1 MKKTWITFISVVVL
15 SFITLIWIGTEVY
28 QTQPPIPET
37 VIIKETN
44 DVLYTKAD
52 IQTGQNVWES
62 IGGMEVGSI
71 WGHGSYVAPDW
82 TADWIHKEAVFMLEA
97 WAQNDFNTNY
107 DNLDVEKK
115 AALKAR
121 LIKDI
126 KTNTYNEADKSVTL
140 SVSRLAAIKENIKH
154 YTSIFSEGK
163 DVYAIPKGALV
174 DSEKLEQLNA
184 FLFWTSWAA
193 STNRP
198 NKDYTYTSNWP
209 HEPLI
214 DNKITSDSL
223 IWSGLS
229 IVLLLLFVGILTYY
243 YLINH
248 EKGELL
254 TKPESDPLTN
264 LKLFPSQKAILK
276 YFIVISLLIGL
287 QVILGIITVHYTVEG
302 QAFFGFDLASFLPY
316 SVTRTWHTQLA
327 VFWIA
332 ATWLATGLFLAPMI
346 SGKEMK
352 YQVFGINFLFV
363 ALIVIVLGSM
373 LGEWLGIHQFL
384 DLTTNFFFGHQG
396 YEYMDLG
403 RFWQIFLGIGLVLWV
418 VMVSRHVLYG
428 IRKNDESKHLLIILL
443 VSVMAIGMFFFSG
456 LMYGENSSL
465 PVINYWRWWLV
476 HLWVEG
482 FFEVFA
488 TVVIAYIFSRLKII
502 SVKTA
507 GRVSIASASIF
518 LAGGIIGTLHHL
530 YYSGTPVQAIAL
542 GATFSALEVVPLT
555 LMGFEIRENWNLLKS
570 KQWMQK
576 YKWPIFFFIAVAF
589 WNFVGAGVF
598 GFLIN
603 PPIALYY
610 IQGLNTTAVHAHTA
624 LFGVYGMLG
633 MGFIL
638 ICLRFYSDR
647 DWQNTKLKRAFW
659 LLNIGLVAMVLLSLL
674 PIGIIQAYTSITKGY
689 SFARDADLL
698 YSPTVQTLKWM
709 RMIGDIIFSAGIFYF
724 CWFTIGETVYNF
736 KRKNTEITE
745 IDPNIIGV
753 KIVTPLPLP
762 VKDKNP

>member
-1 MKKTWITFISVVVL
+1 MRKTWIAFISVVTL
-15 SFITLIWIGTEVY
+15 SFIALIWVGTEVY
-28 QTQPPIPET
+28 QTQPPIPEKV
-37 VIIKETN
+37 VIKNSGEII
-44 DVLYTKAD
+44 YTKED

-82 TADWIHKEAVFMLEA
+82 TADWIHKEAIYLLNHWSKTEFQVS
-97 WAQNDFNTNY
+97 Y
-107 DNLDVEKK
+107 DSLNVERK
-115 AALKAR
+115 AAIKAR
-121 LIKDI
+121 LINDI
-126 KTNTYNEADKSVTL
+126 KTNTFN
-140 SVSRLAAIKENIKH
+140 VSTNTITISKERLAAIKSNVKH
-154 YTSIFSEGK
+154 YTSIFSDGK
-163 DVYAIPKGALV
+163 EEYAIPKGALTDPV
-174 DSEKLEQLNA
+174 KLEQLNA

-214 DNKITSDSL
+214 DNVITKDSV

-229 IVLLLLFVGILTYY
+229 IVLLLLFIGILTFY
-243 YLINH
+243 YLRNH
-248 EKGELL
+248 EKGDVI
-254 TKPESDPLTN
+254 TKPNTDPLTGM
-264 LKLFPSQKAILK
+264 KLVRSQKAILK

-287 QVILGIITVHYTVEG
+287 QVVLGIITVHYTVEG
-302 QAFFGFDLASFLPY
+302 QAFFGIDLASFLPY
-316 SVTRTWHTQLA
+316 SITRTWHTQLA

-332 ATWLATGLFLAPMI
+332 ATWLSTGLFLAPMI
-346 SGKEMK
+346 SGKEFK

-363 ALIVIVLGSM
+363 ALLIIVLGSM
-373 LGEWLGIHQFL
+373 LGEWLGVHQFL

-403 RFWQIFLGIGLVLWV
+403 RFWQLFLGVGLILWV
-418 VMVSRHVLYG
+418 FMVGRHIIYA
-428 IRKNDESKHLLIILL
+428 IRKNDASKQLLTILLI
-443 VSVMAIGMFFFSG
+443 SVVAIGMFFFSG

-488 TVVIAYIFSRLKII
+488 TVVIAFIFSKMEII
-502 SVKTA
+502 SARTA
-507 GRVSIASASIF
+507 GRVSIASATIF

-555 LMGFEIRENWNLLKS
+555 LMGFEIKESWTLLKS
-570 KQWMQK
+570 KPWMQK
-576 YKWPIFFFIAVAF
+576 YKWPIFFFIAVSF
-589 WNFVGAGVF
+589 WNFIGAGVF

-638 ICLRFYSDR
+638 ICLRFYSNR
-647 DWQNTKLKRAFW
+647 VWESKKLKRAFW
-659 LLNIGLVAMVLLSLL
+659 LLNIGLIAMVLFSLL

-689 SFARDADLL
+689 SFARDAELL
-698 YSPTVQTLKWM
+698 YSPVVQTLKWL
-709 RMIGDIIFSAGIFYF
+709 RMIGDIIFSIGIYYF
-724 CWFTIGETVYNF
+724 CWFTISETIYNY
-736 KRKNTEITE
+736 KRK
-745 IDPNIIGV
+745 
-753 KIVTPLPLP
+753 KI
-762 VKDKNP
+762 N

>member
-1 MKKTWITFISVVVL
+1 MRKIWIAFTSVVVL
-15 SFITLIWIGTEVY
+15 SFIVLIWVGTEVY
-28 QTQPPIPET
+28 QTQPPIPEK
-37 VIIKETN
+37 VIIKETGA
-44 DVLYTKAD
+44 VFYTKDD

-97 WAQNDFNTNY
+97 WAQNDFQMSY
-107 DNLDVEKK
+107 EALDVEKK

-126 KTNTYNEADKSVTL
+126 KTNSYNKSNGTITI
-140 SVSRLAAIKENIKH
+140 SASRLAAIQNNIKH
-154 YTSIFSEGK
+154 YTTIFSEGK
-163 DVYAIPKGALV
+163 AEYAIPKGALT
-174 DSEKLEQLNA
+174 DKDKLQKLNA

-198 NKDYTYTSNWP
+198 EKEYTYTSNWP

-214 DNKITSDSL
+214 DNNITKNSL

-229 IVLLLLFVGILTYY
+229 IVLLLLFIGILTFY
-243 YLINH
+243 YLRNH
-248 EKGELL
+248 EKGEML
-254 TKPESDPLTN
+254 TKPDSDPLENMKFTR
-264 LKLFPSQKAILK
+264 SQRAVLK

-287 QVILGIITVHYTVEG
+287 QVILGILTVHYTVEG
-302 QAFFGFDLASFLPY
+302 QAFFGFELSKYLPY
-316 SVTRTWHTQLA
+316 SITRTWHTQLA

-363 ALIVIVLGSM
+363 ALIVIVFGSM
-373 LGEWLGIHQFL
+373 LGEWLGVHQFL
-384 DLTTNFFFGHQG
+384 SLTVNFFFGHQG

-418 VMVSRHVLYG
+418 VMVSRHVIYG
-428 IRKNDESKHLLIILL
+428 IRQNDSSKHLLIILL

-488 TVVIAYIFSRLKII
+488 TVVIAFIFSKLKII
-502 SVKTA
+502 SPSTA

-589 WNFVGAGVF
+589 WNFIGAGVF

-647 DWQNTKLKRAFW
+647 TWENTKLKRAFW
-659 LLNIGLVAMVLLSLL
+659 LLNIGLVAMVAFSLL

-689 SFARDADLL
+689 SFARDSDLL
-698 YSPTVQTLKWM
+698 YSPVVQTLKWL
-709 RMIGDIIFSAGIFYF
+709 RMIGDTIFSIGIFYF
-724 CWFTIGETVYNF
+724 CWFTINETIYNF
-736 KRKNTEITE
+736 KRK
-745 IDPNIIGV
+745 V
-753 KIVTPLPLP
+753 
-762 VKDKNP
+762 

>member
-1 MKKTWITFISVVVL
+1 MKKVWIAFSSVVIL
-15 SFITLIWIGTEVY
+15 SFIALIWVGTEVY
-28 QTQPPIPET
+28 QKQPPIPET
-37 VIIKETN
+37 VIIEETGE
-44 DVLYTKAD
+44 VVYTKAD
-52 IQTGQNVWES
+52 IQIGQNVWES

-82 TADWIHKEAVFMLEA
+82 SADWIHKEAIFMLDA
-97 WAQNDFNTNY
+97 WAKKDYNTTY
-107 DNLDVEKK
+107 DNLDVEPK

-121 LIKDI
+121 LIKTI
-126 KTNTYNEADKSVTL
+126 KTNTFNPLDKSVTITQERYTAI
-140 SVSRLAAIKENIKH
+140 VSNTAH
-154 YTSIFSEGK
+154 YTDIFSNGYEQ
-163 DVYAIPKGALV
+163 YAIPKGALE
-174 DSEKLEQLNA
+174 DTEKLEQLNA

-198 NKDYTYTSNWP
+198 DKEYTYTSNWP

-214 DNKITSDSL
+214 GNTITADSQ
-223 IWSGLS
+223 IWSGFS
-229 IVLLLLFVGILTYY
+229 VVLLLLFIGILTYY
-243 YLINH
+243 YLRKH
-248 EKGELL
+248 EKGEAVIHP
-254 TKPESDPLTN
+254 KEDPLG
-264 LKLFPSQKAILK
+264 KLVLTRSQKSVLK

-287 QVILGIITVHYTVEG
+287 QVILGVLTVHYTVEG
-302 QAFFGFDLASFLPY
+302 QAFFGYDLSSVLPY
-316 SVTRTWHTQLA
+316 SITRTWHTQLA

-346 SGKEMK
+346 SSKEMK
-352 YQVFGINFLFV
+352 YQVFGINFLFI
-363 ALIVIVLGSM
+363 ALLIIVLGS
-373 LGEWLGIHQFL
+373 LVGEWLGVHQFL

-418 VMVSRHVLYG
+418 LMVGRHVVFG
-428 IRKNDESKHLLIILL
+428 IRKNDDSKHLLIILL
-443 VSVMAIGMFFFSG
+443 ISVIAIGMFFFSG

-488 TVVIAYIFSRLKII
+488 TVIIAFIFLRMKIL
-502 SVKTA
+502 SAKTA
-507 GRVSIASASIF
+507 GRASIASATIF

-570 KQWMQK
+570 HKWVQN

-589 WNFVGAGVF
+589 WNMVGAGVF

-624 LFGVYGMLG
+624 LFGVYGLLG
-633 MGFIL
+633 MGFII

-647 DWQNTKLKRAFW
+647 VWSSTKLKRAFW
-659 LLNIGLVAMVLLSLL
+659 LLNIGLVAMVVFSML
-674 PIGIIQAYTSITKGY
+674 PIGVIQAYTSITKGY
-689 SFARDADLL
+689 SFARSADLL
-698 YSPTVQTLKWM
+698 YSPTVQTLKWL
-709 RMIGDIIFSAGIFYF
+709 RMIGDIIFSVGIFYF
-724 CWFTIGETVYNF
+724 CWFTINETIYCL
-736 KRKNTEITE
+736 KK
-745 IDPNIIGV
+745 
-753 KIVTPLPLP
+753 KI
-762 VKDKNP
+762 

>member
-1 MKKTWITFISVVVL
+1 MKKIWIAFISVVIL
-15 SFITLIWIGTEVY
+15 SFAVLIWVGTEVY
-28 QTQPPIPET
+28 QKQPPIPEK
-37 VIIKETN
+37 VLVKDTN
-44 DVLYTKAD
+44 EVFYTIED
-52 IQTGQNVWES
+52 IQIGQNVWES

-82 TADWIHKEAVFMLEA
+82 SADWIHREAVFMLDL
-97 WAQNDFNTNY
+97 WAKKDFNKKY
-107 DNLDVEKK
+107 DDLDVENK
-115 AALKAR
+115 AAIKAR

-126 KTNTYNEADKSVTL
+126 KTNTYNSATKTIIISQERV
-140 SVSRLAAIKENIKH
+140 AAINNNIQH
-154 YTSIFSEGK
+154 FSNIFSDGNER
-163 DVYAIPKGALV
+163 YAIPEGALT
-174 DSEKLEQLNA
+174 DAIKLKQLNA
-184 FLFWTSWAA
+184 FFFWTSWAA
-193 STNRP
+193 STSRLG
-198 NKDYTYTSNWP
+198 KDYTYTSNWP

-214 DNKITSDSL
+214 DNNITDGSI

-229 IVLLLLFVGILTYY
+229 IVLLLVFIGILSFY
-243 YLINH
+243 YLRNH
-248 EKGELL
+248 EKGESL
-254 TKPESDPLTN
+254 TKPDSDPLLN
-264 LKLFPSQKAILK
+264 MKLAKSQKAVLK
-276 YFIVISLLIGL
+276 YFFVISLLIGL

-302 QAFFGFDLASFLPY
+302 QSFFGFDLAKYLPY
-316 SVTRTWHTQLA
+316 SVSRTWHTQLA

-346 SGKEMK
+346 SKKEMK
-352 YQVFGINFLFV
+352 YQLFGINFLFV

-373 LGEWLGIHQFL
+373 LGEWLGVHQFL

-418 VMVSRHVLYG
+418 VMVSRHILYA

-443 VSVMAIGMFFFSG
+443 ISVMAIGMFFFSG

-488 TVVIAYIFSRLKII
+488 TVVIAFIFSRMEII
-502 SVKTA
+502 SAKTA

-570 KQWMQK
+570 KKWIQN
-576 YKWPIFFFIAVAF
+576 YKWPIFFFIAVSF
-589 WNFVGAGVF
+589 WNFLGAGVF

-633 MGFIL
+633 MGFII

-647 DWQNTKLKRAFW
+647 PWSNTKLKRAFW
-659 LLNIGLVAMVLLSLL
+659 FLNIGLIAMMVFSML
-674 PIGIIQAYTSITKGY
+674 PIGIIQAYTSITEGY
-689 SFARDADLL
+689 SFARESDLL
-698 YSPTVQTLKWM
+698 YSPTIQTLKWM
-709 RMIGDIIFSAGIFYF
+709 RMIGDILFSIGIYYF
-724 CWFTIGETVYNF
+724 CWFTIDEVIYNY
-736 KRKNTEITE
+736 KRK
-745 IDPNIIGV
+745 
-753 KIVTPLPLP
+753 K
-762 VKDKNP
+762 

>member
-1 MKKTWITFISVVVL
+1 MKKTWIAFISVVTL
-15 SFITLIWIGTEVY
+15 SFIALIWVGTEVY
-28 QTQPPIPET
+28 QTQPPIPDK
-37 VIIKETN
+37 VIVEGSGEI
-44 DVLYTKAD
+44 VYTKED
-52 IQTGQNVWES
+52 IQIGQNVWES

-82 TADWIHKEAVFMLEA
+82 TADWIHREATFLLERWSIA
-97 WAQNDFNTNY
+97 DFKMPYN
-107 DNLDVEKK
+107 NLDVEKK
-115 AALKAR
+115 AAIKAR
-121 LIKDI
+121 LINDV
-126 KTNTYNEADKSVTL
+126 KTNTFNKTNNTITISKDRL
-140 SVSRLAAIKENIKH
+140 SAIKVNIKH
-154 YTSIFSEGK
+154 YSSIFSEGK
-163 DVYAIPKGALV
+163 EEYAIPKGALT
-174 DSEKLEQLNA
+174 DSDKLKQLNA

-214 DNKITSDSL
+214 DNLITKDSL

-229 IVLLLLFVGILTYY
+229 IVLLLLFIGILTFY
-243 YLINH
+243 YLRNH
-248 EKGELL
+248 EKGEIL
-254 TKPESDPLTN
+254 TKPNSDPLTGM
-264 LKLFPSQKAILK
+264 KLVSSQKAVLK

-287 QVILGIITVHYTVEG
+287 QVVLGIITVHYTVEG
-302 QAFFGFDLASFLPY
+302 QAFFGFDLSSYLPY
-316 SVTRTWHTQLA
+316 SITRTWHTQLA

-346 SGKEMK
+346 SGKEFK
-352 YQVFGINFLFV
+352 YQKFGINFLFV
-363 ALIVIVLGSM
+363 ALIIIVLGSM
-373 LGEWLGIHQFL
+373 LGEWLGVHQFL

-403 RFWQIFLGIGLVLWV
+403 RFWQIFLGIGLILWV
-418 VMVSRHVLYG
+418 FMVGRHIIHA
-428 IRKNDESKHLLIILL
+428 IRKNDASKQLLTILL
-443 VSVMAIGMFFFSG
+443 VSVVAIGMFFFSG

-488 TVVIAYIFSRLKII
+488 TVVIAFIFSKMEII
-502 SVKTA
+502 SPRTA
-507 GRVSIASASIF
+507 GRVSIASATIF

-530 YYSGTPVQAIAL
+530 YYSGTPIQAIAL

-555 LMGFEIRENWNLLKS
+555 LMGFEIKESWSLLKS
-570 KQWMQK
+570 KPWMQK
-576 YKWPIFFFIAVAF
+576 YKWPIFFFIAVSF

-633 MGFIL
+633 MGFII

-647 DWQNTKLKRAFW
+647 IWESKKLKRAFW
-659 LLNIGLVAMVLLSLL
+659 LLNIGLVAMVLFSLL
-674 PIGIIQAYTSITKGY
+674 PIGIIQAYTSITEGY
-689 SFARDADLL
+689 SFARDSELL
-698 YSPTVQTLKWM
+698 YSPLVQTLKWL
-709 RMIGDIIFSAGIFYF
+709 RMIGDIIFSVGIYYF
-724 CWFTIGETVYNF
+724 CWFTISETIYNY
-736 KRKNTEITE
+736 KRKK
-745 IDPNIIGV
+745 G
-753 KIVTPLPLP
+753 
-762 VKDKNP
+762 KN

>member
-1 MKKTWITFISVVVL
+1 MKKIWFAFISVVVL
-15 SFITLIWIGTEVY
+15 SFVALIWVGTEIY
-28 QTQPPIPET
+28 QTQPPIPEKVIVKNTNET
-37 VIIKETN
+37 V
-44 DVLYTKAD
+44 YTKED
-52 IQTGQNVWES
+52 IQIGQNVWES

-97 WAQNDFNTNY
+97 WAKKDFNLSFEA
-107 DNLDVEKK
+107 LDTEKK

-121 LIKDI
+121 LIQHI
-126 KTNTYNEADKSVTL
+126 KTNTFDASSK
-140 SVSRLAAIKENIKH
+140 AITISQERYDAIQSNIKH
-154 YTSIFSEGK
+154 YTKIFSEGK
-163 DVYAIPKGALV
+163 AEYAIPKGALV
-174 DSEKLEQLNA
+174 DKEKLAQLNA

-198 NKDYTYTSNWP
+198 NHEYTYTSNWP

-214 DNKITSDSL
+214 DNNITDDSI

-229 IVLLLLFVGILTYY
+229 IVLLLLFIGILTYY
-243 YLINH
+243 YLLNH
-248 EKGELL
+248 EKGELID
-254 TKPESDPLTN
+254 KPESDPLTN

-302 QAFFGFDLASFLPY
+302 QAFFGFDLANFLPY
-316 SVTRTWHTQLA
+316 SITRTWHTQLA

-363 ALIVIVLGSM
+363 ALLIIVLGSM
-373 LGEWLGIHQFL
+373 LGEWLGVHQFL

-403 RFWQIFLGIGLVLWV
+403 RFWQLFLAVGLVLWV
-418 VMVSRHVLYG
+418 VMVSRHILYG
-428 IRKNDESKHLLIILL
+428 IRKNDESKDLLIILL

-488 TVVIAYIFSRLKII
+488 TVVIAFIFSRMKII
-502 SVKTA
+502 ATKTA
-507 GRVSIASASIF
+507 GRVSIASATIF

-530 YYSGTPVQAIAL
+530 YFSGTPVQAIAL

-570 KQWMQK
+570 KAWMQK

-647 DWQNTKLKRAFW
+647 AWESTKLKRAFW
-659 LLNIGLVAMVLLSLL
+659 CLNIGLVAMVIFSLL

-689 SFARDADLL
+689 SFARDSELL
-698 YSPTVQTLKWM
+698 YSPTVQTLKWL
-709 RMIGDIIFSAGIFYF
+709 RMIGDIIFSVGIFYF
-724 CWFTIGETVYNF
+724 CWFTVSETIYNF
-736 KRKNTEITE
+736 KRKF
-745 IDPNIIGV
+745 
-753 KIVTPLPLP
+753 K
-762 VKDKNP
+762 

>member
-1 MKKTWITFISVVVL
+1 MRKIWISFISVVVL
-15 SFITLIWIGTEVY
+15 SFVVLLWVGSGIY
-28 QTQPPIPET
+28 QTQPPIPKQVVVVESNE
-37 VIIKETN
+37 V
-44 DVLYTKAD
+44 VLTQDD

-82 TADWIHKEAVFMLEA
+82 TADWIHREALYMLNQ
-97 WAQNDFNTNY
+97 WAKQDFDQAY
-107 DNLDVEKK
+107 DDLDVEKQ
-115 AALKAR
+115 AAIKAR
-121 LIKDI
+121 LLKDI
-126 KTNTYNEADKSVTL
+126 RTNNYDDSSKTIYISQMRWDAIQQNITYYSD
-140 SVSRLAAIKENIKH
+140 
-154 YTSIFSEGK
+154 IFSEGHER
-163 DVYAIPKGALV
+163 YAIPKGALTDEV
-174 DSEKLEQLNA
+174 KLNQLNA

-198 NKDYTYTSNWP
+198 GEDYTYTSNWP

-214 DNKITSDSL
+214 DNHITDTSI

-229 IVLLLLFVGILTYY
+229 IVLLILFIGILTYY
-243 YLINH
+243 YLKNH
-248 EKGELL
+248 EKGEALE
-254 TKPESDPLTN
+254 KPSIDPLSK
-264 LKLFPSQKAILK
+264 LKLVKSQKAVLK
-276 YFIVISLLIGL
+276 YFLIISLLIGL
-287 QVILGIITVHYTVEG
+287 QVILGVITVHYTVEG
-302 QAFFGFDLASFLPY
+302 QAFFGFETSQFLPY
-316 SVTRTWHTQLA
+316 SITRTWHTQLA

-332 ATWLATGLFLAPMI
+332 AAWLATGLFLAPMI

-352 YQVFGINFLFV
+352 YQVFGTNFLFL
-363 ALIVIVLGSM
+363 ALIIIVLGSM
-373 LGEWLGIHQFL
+373 LGEWLGVHQFL

-418 VMVSRHVLYG
+418 IMVCRHLVYA
-428 IRKNDESKHLLIILL
+428 IRKNDESKHLIIILL
-443 VSVMAIGMFFFSG
+443 LSVVAIGMFFFSG
-456 LMYGENSSL
+456 LMYGENSTL

-488 TVVIAYIFSRLKII
+488 TVVIAFIFSRMKII
-502 SVKTA
+502 SPQTA
-507 GRVSIASASIF
+507 GRVSIASAAIF

-530 YYSGTPVQAIAL
+530 YYSGTPVEAIAL

-570 KQWMQK
+570 KDWIQK

-589 WNFVGAGVF
+589 WNFLGAGVF

-624 LFGVYGMLG
+624 LFGVYGLLG
-633 MGFIL
+633 MGFII

-647 DWQNTKLKRAFW
+647 AWKSGKLKKAFW
-659 LLNIGLVAMVLLSLL
+659 LLNIGLILMVVLSLL
-674 PIGIIQAYTSITKGY
+674 PIGIIQAYTSISKGY
-689 SFARDADLL
+689 SYARDAELL
-698 YSPTVQTLKWM
+698 YSPVVQTLKWL
-709 RMIGDIIFSAGIFYF
+709 RIIGDVVFSVGIFYF
-724 CWFTIGETVYNF
+724 CWFTIDEVIYNYR
-736 KRKNTEITE
+736 RKHIA
-745 IDPNIIGV
+745 
-753 KIVTPLPLP
+753 
-762 VKDKNP
+762 

>member
-1 MKKTWITFISVVVL
+1 MKKIWIAFTSVVVL
-15 SFITLIWIGTEVY
+15 SFIVLIWVGTEVY

-37 VIIKETN
+37 VIVKETGE
-44 DVLYTKAD
+44 VLYTKED
-52 IQTGQNVWES
+52 IQIGQNVWES

-97 WAQNDFNTNY
+97 WAQRDFQTNY
-107 DNLDVEKK
+107 EALDVEKK

-126 KTNTYNEADKSVTL
+126 KTNTFNKSDGTITI
-140 SVSRLAAIKENIKH
+140 SESRLAAIKVNINH
-154 YTSIFSEGK
+154 YTTIFSEGK
-163 DVYAIPKGALV
+163 AEYAIPKGALV
-174 DSEKLEQLNA
+174 DKDKLEKLNA

-198 NKDYTYTSNWP
+198 NKEYTYTSNWP

-214 DNKITSDSL
+214 DNNITKNSL

-229 IVLLLLFVGILTYY
+229 IVLLLLFIGILTFY
-243 YLINH
+243 YLRNH

-254 TKPESDPLTN
+254 TKPENDPLED
-264 LKLFPSQKAILK
+264 LKFTRSQRAVLK

-302 QAFFGFDLASFLPY
+302 QAFFGFELSQYLPY
-316 SVTRTWHTQLA
+316 SITRTWHTQLA
-327 VFWIA
+327 IFWIA

-352 YQVFGINFLFV
+352 YQVFGVNFLFV
-363 ALIVIVLGSM
+363 ALIIIVFGSM
-373 LGEWLGIHQFL
+373 LGEWLGVHQFL
-384 DLTTNFFFGHQG
+384 SLTMNFFFGHQG

-418 VMVSRHVLYG
+418 VLVGRHLIYG
-428 IRKNDESKHLLIILL
+428 IRKNDSSKHLLIILL
-443 VSVMAIGMFFFSG
+443 ISVVAIGMFFFSG

-488 TVVIAYIFSRLKII
+488 TVVIAFIFSRLKII
-502 SVKTA
+502 SESTA

-570 KQWMQK
+570 KQWMQR

-589 WNFVGAGVF
+589 WNFIGAGVF

-610 IQGLNTTAVHAHTA
+610 IQGLNTTAVHAHAA

-647 DWQNTKLKRAFW
+647 KWESTKLKRAFW
-659 LLNIGLVAMVLLSLL
+659 LLNIGLVAMIVFSLL

-689 SFARDADLL
+689 SFARDSDLL
-698 YSPTVQTLKWM
+698 YSPIIQTLKWM

-724 CWFTIGETVYNF
+724 CWFTINESVYNY
-736 KRKNTEITE
+736 KRKAK
-745 IDPNIIGV
+745 V
-753 KIVTPLPLP
+753 
-762 VKDKNP
+762 

>member
-1 MKKTWITFISVVVL
+1 MKKTWLAFISVVVL

-37 VIIKETN
+37 VIIKETKEI
-44 DVLYTKAD
+44 LYTKED

-97 WAQNDFNTNY
+97 WAKNDFNTKY
-107 DNLDVEKK
+107 DDLDVEQK

-126 KTNTYNEADKSVTL
+126 KTNTFLESDKSITI
-140 SVSRLAAIKENIKH
+140 SENRLAAIKENIKH
-154 YTSIFSEGK
+154 YSSIFSEGK
-163 DVYAIPKGALV
+163 EEYAIPKGALV
-174 DSEKLEQLNA
+174 NPEKLEQLNA

-198 NKDYTYTSNWP
+198 EKDYTYTSNWP

-214 DNKITSDSL
+214 DNNITKGSL
-223 IWSGLS
+223 VWSGLS
-229 IVLLLLFVGILTYY
+229 VVLLLLFIGILTYY
-243 YLINH
+243 YLVNH
-248 EKGELL
+248 EKGEVLN
-254 TKPESDPLTN
+254 KPETDPLTN
-264 LKLFPSQKAILK
+264 MKLFPSQKTILK
-276 YFIVISLLIGL
+276 YFIVISLLIAL
-287 QVILGIITVHYTVEG
+287 QVILGAITVHYTVEG
-302 QAFFGFDLASFLPY
+302 QAFFGFDLSSFLPY

-352 YQVFGINFLFV
+352 YQRFGINFLFF
-363 ALIVIVLGSM
+363 ALLIIVLGSM
-373 LGEWLGIHQFL
+373 FGEWLGVHQFL

-418 VMVSRHVLYG
+418 IMVSRHIIFA
-428 IRKNDESKHLLIILL
+428 IRKNDTSKHLLIILL
-443 VSVMAIGMFFFSG
+443 ISVMAIGMFFFSG

-488 TVVIAYIFSRLKII
+488 TVIIAYIFSQMKII
-502 SVKTA
+502 SPKTA

-530 YYSGTPVQAIAL
+530 YYSGTPIKAIAL

-624 LFGVYGMLG
+624 LFGVYGLLG

-647 DWQNTKLKRAFW
+647 VWQSKKLKRAFW
-659 LLNIGLVAMVLLSLL
+659 LLNIGLVAMVVFSLL

-689 SFARDADLL
+689 SFARDAELL
-698 YSPTVQTLKWM
+698 YSPTVQVLKWM
-709 RMIGDIIFSAGIFYF
+709 RMIGDIIFSVGIFYF
-724 CWFTIGETVYNF
+724 CWFTIDETIYNF
-736 KRKNTEITE
+736 KRKKVN
-745 IDPNIIGV
+745 G
-753 KIVTPLPLP
+753 
-762 VKDKNP
+762 

>member
-1 MKKTWITFISVVVL
+1 MKKIWIIFSSVVAL
-15 SFITLIWIGTEVY
+15 SFIVLIWIGTEVY
-28 QTQPPIPET
+28 QTQPPIPEN
-37 VIIKETN
+37 VIVKETGE
-44 DVLYTKAD
+44 VLYTKEA
-52 IQTGQNVWES
+52 IQIGQNVWES

-97 WAQNDFNTNY
+97 WSQRDFQTNY
-107 DNLDVEKK
+107 DALDVEKK

-126 KTNTYNEADKSVTL
+126 KTNTYNKSDGTIL
-140 SVSRLAAIKENIKH
+140 ISESRLAAIQSNIKH
-154 YTSIFSEGK
+154 YTTIFSEGK
-163 DVYAIPKGALV
+163 AEYAIPKGALV
-174 DSEKLEQLNA
+174 DPDKLQKLNA

-198 NKDYTYTSNWP
+198 DKEYTYTSNWP

-214 DNKITSDSL
+214 DNNITKNSL

-229 IVLLLLFVGILTYY
+229 IVLLLLFIGILTFY
-243 YLINH
+243 YLRNH
-248 EKGELL
+248 EKGEML
-254 TKPESDPLTN
+254 TKPDNDPLENMKFTR
-264 LKLFPSQKAILK
+264 SQKAVLK

-287 QVILGIITVHYTVEG
+287 QVILGILTVHYTVEG
-302 QAFFGFDLASFLPY
+302 QAFFGFELSQYLPY
-316 SVTRTWHTQLA
+316 SITRTWHTQLA
-327 VFWIA
+327 IFWIA

-363 ALIVIVLGSM
+363 ALIVIVFGSM
-373 LGEWLGIHQFL
+373 LGEWLGVHQFL
-384 DLTTNFFFGHQG
+384 SLTMNFFFGHQG

-418 VMVSRHVLYG
+418 IMVSRHVMYG
-428 IRKNDESKHLLIILL
+428 IRKNDSSKHLLIILL
-443 VSVMAIGMFFFSG
+443 VSVVAIGMFFFSG

-488 TVVIAYIFSRLKII
+488 TVVIAFIFSRLKII
-502 SVKTA
+502 SSSTA

-589 WNFVGAGVF
+589 WNFIGAGVF

-633 MGFIL
+633 MGFII

-647 DWQNTKLKRAFW
+647 DWESTKLKRAFW
-659 LLNIGLVAMVLLSLL
+659 LLNIGLVAMVAFSLL

-689 SFARDADLL
+689 SFARDSDLL
-698 YSPTVQTLKWM
+698 YSPVVQTLKWL
-709 RMIGDIIFSAGIFYF
+709 RMIGDIIFSVGIFYF
-724 CWFTIGETVYNF
+724 CWFTINETIYNY
-736 KRKNTEITE
+736 KRKA
-745 IDPNIIGV
+745 
-753 KIVTPLPLP
+753 
-762 VKDKNP
+762 

>member
-1 MKKTWITFISVVVL
+1 MKKVWIAFSSVVIL
-15 SFITLIWIGTEVY
+15 SFIALIWVGTEVY
-28 QTQPPIPET
+28 QKQPPIPKT
-37 VIIKETN
+37 VIIQETGET
-44 DVLYTKAD
+44 VFTIED

-82 TADWIHKEAVFMLEA
+82 SADWIHKEAVFLLET
-97 WAQNDFNTNY
+97 WAQRDFNTSY
-107 DNLDVEKK
+107 ESLGVEPK

-121 LIKDI
+121 LIKTI
-126 KTNTYNEADKSVTL
+126 KTNTYNPSNKSVTITKDRY
-140 SVSRLAAIKENIKH
+140 SAIVENAKH
-154 YTSIFSEGK
+154 YADIFSNGHEK
-163 DVYAIPKGALV
+163 YAIPEGALV
-174 DSEKLEQLNA
+174 DVEKLGQLNA

-198 NKDYTYTSNWP
+198 EKDYTYTSNWP

-214 DNKITSDSL
+214 GNTITADSQ
-223 IWSGLS
+223 IWSGFS
-229 IVLLLLFVGILTYY
+229 VVLLLLFIGILTYY
-243 YLINH
+243 YLRKH
-248 EKGELL
+248 EKGDAIVHP
-254 TKPESDPLTN
+254 KQDPLDT
-264 LKLFPSQKAILK
+264 LVLVKSQKSVLK
-276 YFIVISLLIGL
+276 YFIVISLLIAL
-287 QVILGIITVHYTVEG
+287 QVILGALTVHYTVEG
-302 QAFFGFDLASFLPY
+302 QAFFGMDLSSILPY
-316 SVTRTWHTQLA
+316 SITRTWHTQLA

-352 YQVFGINFLFV
+352 FQVFGINFLFG
-363 ALIVIVLGSM
+363 ALLVIVLGS
-373 LGEWLGIHQFL
+373 LIGEWLGVHQFL

-403 RFWQIFLGIGLVLWV
+403 RFWQIFLAIGLVLWV
-418 VMVSRHVLYG
+418 IMVGRHVVFA
-428 IRKNDESKHLLIILL
+428 IKKNDDSKHLLIILL
-443 VSVMAIGMFFFSG
+443 ISVIAIGMFFFSG

-488 TVVIAYIFSRLKII
+488 TVIIAFIFLRMKIL
-502 SVKTA
+502 SAKTA
-507 GRVSIASASIF
+507 GRASIASATIF

-555 LMGFEIRENWNLLKS
+555 LMGFEIRENWNILKEHD
-570 KQWMQK
+570 WMQK
-576 YKWPIFFFIAVAF
+576 YKWPIFFFIAVSF
-589 WNFVGAGVF
+589 WNMVGAGVF

-624 LFGVYGMLG
+624 LFGVYGLLG
-633 MGFIL
+633 MGFII

-647 DWQNTKLKRAFW
+647 VWNSKKLKRAFW
-659 LLNIGLVAMVLLSLL
+659 LLNIGLVAMVVFSML
-674 PIGIIQAYTSITKGY
+674 PVGVIQAYTSITKGY
-689 SFARDADLL
+689 SFARSADLL

-709 RMIGDIIFSAGIFYF
+709 RMIGDVIFSVGIFYF
-724 CWFTIGETVYNF
+724 CWFTIGETIYCL
-736 KRKNTEITE
+736 KRKTNTL
-745 IDPNIIGV
+745 
-753 KIVTPLPLP
+753 K
-762 VKDKNP
+762 

>member
-1 MKKTWITFISVVVL
+1 MKKIWIVFSSVVVL
-15 SFITLIWIGTEVY
+15 SFIVLIWIGTEVY
-28 QTQPPIPET
+28 QTQPPIPEK
-37 VIIKETN
+37 VVVKETGE
-44 DVLYTKAD
+44 VLYTKEA
-52 IQTGQNVWES
+52 IQIGQNVWES

-97 WAQNDFNTNY
+97 WAQRDFQTNY
-107 DNLDVEKK
+107 DALDVEKK

-126 KTNTYNEADKSVTL
+126 KTNTFNKSDGTIVI
-140 SVSRLAAIKENIKH
+140 SESRLAAIQSNIKH
-154 YTSIFSEGK
+154 YTTIFSEGK
-163 DVYAIPKGALV
+163 AEYAIPRGALV
-174 DSEKLEQLNA
+174 DPDKLQKLNA
-184 FLFWTSWAA
+184 FLFLTSWAA

-198 NKDYTYTSNWP
+198 DKEYTYTSNWP

-214 DNKITSDSL
+214 DNNITKNSL

-229 IVLLLLFVGILTYY
+229 IVLLLLFIGILTFY
-243 YLINH
+243 YLRNH
-248 EKGELL
+248 EKGEML
-254 TKPESDPLTN
+254 TKPDSDPLENMKFTR
-264 LKLFPSQKAILK
+264 SQKAVLK

-287 QVILGIITVHYTVEG
+287 QVILGILTVHYTVEG
-302 QAFFGFDLASFLPY
+302 QAFFGFELSQYLPY
-316 SVTRTWHTQLA
+316 SITRTWHTQLA
-327 VFWIA
+327 IFWIA

-363 ALIVIVLGSM
+363 ALIVIVFGSM
-373 LGEWLGIHQFL
+373 LGEWLGVHQFL
-384 DLTTNFFFGHQG
+384 SLTMNFFFGHQG

-418 VMVSRHVLYG
+418 IMVSRHVIYG
-428 IRKNDESKHLLIILL
+428 IRKNDSSKHLLIILL
-443 VSVMAIGMFFFSG
+443 VSVVAIGMFFFSG

-488 TVVIAYIFSRLKII
+488 TVVIAFIFSRLKII
-502 SVKTA
+502 SSSTA

-589 WNFVGAGVF
+589 WNFIGAGVF

-633 MGFIL
+633 MGFII

-647 DWQNTKLKRAFW
+647 HWESTKLKRAFW
-659 LLNIGLVAMVLLSLL
+659 LLNIGLVAMVAFSLL

-689 SFARDADLL
+689 SFARDSDLL
-698 YSPTVQTLKWM
+698 YSPVVQTLKWL
-709 RMIGDIIFSAGIFYF
+709 RMIGDTIFSVGIFYF
-724 CWFTIGETVYNF
+724 CWFTINETLYNY
-736 KRKNTEITE
+736 KRKA
-745 IDPNIIGV
+745 
-753 KIVTPLPLP
+753 
-762 VKDKNP
+762 

>member
-1 MKKTWITFISVVVL
+1 MKKTWIAFISVVTL
-15 SFITLIWIGTEVY
+15 SFIALIWIGTEVY
-28 QTQPPIPET
+28 QTQPPIPDK
-37 VIIKETN
+37 VIVK
-44 DVLYTKAD
+44 DSGALVYTKED
-52 IQTGQNVWES
+52 IQIGQNVWES

-82 TADWIHKEAVFMLEA
+82 TADWIHREAVYLLDH
-97 WAQNDFNTNY
+97 WSKSDFKTSY
-107 DNLDVEKK
+107 ENLDVENK
-115 AALKAR
+115 AAIKAR
-121 LIKDI
+121 LINDV
-126 KTNTYNEADKSVTL
+126 KTNTFNKSNNTIT
-140 SVSRLAAIKENIKH
+140 VSKERLAAINANIKH

-163 DVYAIPKGALV
+163 EEYAIPSGALTNAT
-174 DSEKLEQLNA
+174 KLKQLNA

-198 NKDYTYTSNWP
+198 NKEYTYTSNWP

-214 DNKITSDSL
+214 DNEITKDS
-223 IWSGLS
+223 IVWSGLS
-229 IVLLLLFVGILTYY
+229 IVLLLLFIGILTYY
-243 YLINH
+243 YLRNH
-248 EKGELL
+248 EKGEII
-254 TKPESDPLTN
+254 TKPNNDPLTN
-264 LKLFPSQKAILK
+264 MKLYRSQKAVLK
-276 YFIVISLLIGL
+276 YFVVISLLIAL
-287 QVILGIITVHYTVEG
+287 QVVLGIVTVHYTVEG
-302 QAFFGFDLASFLPY
+302 QSFFGFDLANYLPY

-346 SGKEMK
+346 SNKDMK
-352 YQVFGINFLFV
+352 YQVFGINFLFI

-403 RFWQIFLGIGLVLWV
+403 RFWQIFLGIGLILWV
-418 VMVSRHVLYG
+418 FMVGRYIVYA
-428 IRKNDESKHLLIILL
+428 IRKNDESKQLLIILL
-443 VSVMAIGMFFFSG
+443 VSVVAIGMFFFSG

-488 TVVIAYIFSRLKII
+488 TVVIAFIFSKMKII
-502 SVKTA
+502 SSKTA
-507 GRVSIASASIF
+507 GRVSVASATIF

-570 KQWMQK
+570 KPWMQK

-589 WNFVGAGVF
+589 WNFIGAGVF

-638 ICLRFYSDR
+638 ICLRFYSNRTWDSK
-647 DWQNTKLKRAFW
+647 KLKRAFW
-659 LLNIGLVAMVLLSLL
+659 LLNIGLVAMVLFSLL

-689 SFARDADLL
+689 SFARDSELL
-698 YSPTVQTLKWM
+698 YSPVVQTLKWL
-709 RMIGDIIFSAGIFYF
+709 RMIGDIIFSVGIYYF
-724 CWFTIGETVYNF
+724 CWFTISETIYSY
-736 KRKNTEITE
+736 KRKNSTE
-745 IDPNIIGV
+745 
-753 KIVTPLPLP
+753 
-762 VKDKNP
+762 

>member
-1 MKKTWITFISVVVL
+1 MRKIWIAFTSVVVL
-15 SFITLIWIGTEVY
+15 SFIVLIWVGTEVY
-28 QTQPPIPET
+28 QTQPPIPEK
-37 VIIKETN
+37 VIIKETGE
-44 DVLYTKAD
+44 VFYTKET
-52 IQTGQNVWES
+52 IQIGQNVWES

-97 WAQNDFNTNY
+97 WAQNDFQTSY
-107 DNLDVEKK
+107 DALDVEKK

-126 KTNTYNEADKSVTL
+126 KTNSYNKSDGTITI
-140 SVSRLAAIKENIKH
+140 SASRLAAIQNNIKH
-154 YTSIFSEGK
+154 YTAIFSEGK
-163 DVYAIPKGALV
+163 AEYAIPKGALT
-174 DSEKLEQLNA
+174 DTDKLQKLNA

-198 NKDYTYTSNWP
+198 GKDYTYTSNWP

-214 DNKITSDSL
+214 DNNITKNSL

-229 IVLLLLFVGILTYY
+229 VVLLLLFIGILTYY
-243 YLINH
+243 YLRNH
-248 EKGELL
+248 EKGEMLV
-254 TKPESDPLTN
+254 KPESDPLEN
-264 LKLFPSQKAILK
+264 LQFTRSQKAVLK

-302 QAFFGFDLASFLPY
+302 QAFFGFDLSSYLPY
-316 SVTRTWHTQLA
+316 SITRTWHTQLA

-363 ALIVIVLGSM
+363 ALIVIVFGSM
-373 LGEWLGIHQFL
+373 LGEWLGVHQFL
-384 DLTTNFFFGHQG
+384 SLTMNFFFGHQG

-418 VMVSRHVLYG
+418 VMVSRHIIYG
-428 IRKNDESKHLLIILL
+428 IRKNDYSKHLLIILL

-488 TVVIAYIFSRLKII
+488 TVVIAFIFSRLKII
-502 SVKTA
+502 SPSTA

-518 LAGGIIGTLHHL
+518 LSGGIIGTLHHL

-570 KQWMQK
+570 KEWMQT
-576 YKWPIFFFIAVAF
+576 YKWPIFFFISVAF
-589 WNFVGAGVF
+589 WNFIGAGVF

-647 DWQNTKLKRAFW
+647 AWESTQLKRAFW
-659 LLNIGLVAMVLLSLL
+659 LLNIGLVAMVAFSLL
-674 PIGIIQAYTSITKGY
+674 PIGIIQAYASITKGY
-689 SFARDADLL
+689 SFARDSDLL
-698 YSPTVQTLKWM
+698 YSPVVQTLKWM
-709 RMIGDIIFSAGIFYF
+709 RMIGDIIFSVGIFYF
-724 CWFTIGETVYNF
+724 CWFTINETIYNL
-736 KRKNTEITE
+736 KRKA
-745 IDPNIIGV
+745 
-753 KIVTPLPLP
+753 
-762 VKDKNP
+762 

>member
-1 MKKTWITFISVVVL
+1 MKKIWIGFISVVSL
-15 SFITLIWIGTEVY
+15 SFITLIWVGTEIY
-28 QTQPPIPET
+28 QTQPPIPDKVVIQGTGET
-37 VIIKETN
+37 VFTLE
-44 DVLYTKAD
+44 D

-62 IGGMEVGSI
+62 IGGMEVGSV

-82 TADWIHKEAVFMLEA
+82 TADWIHREALFMLEL
-97 WAQNDFNTNY
+97 WAERDFSSGY
-107 DNLDVEKK
+107 DLLDVEQQ
-115 AALKAR
+115 AAIKAR

-126 KTNTYNEADKSVTL
+126 RTNTFDES
-140 SVSRLAAIKENIKH
+140 SRTISISPERFAAIRSNSIH
-154 YTSIFSEGK
+154 YSQIFSEGYEQ
-163 DVYAIPKGALV
+163 YAIPKGALT
-174 DSEKLEQLNA
+174 DETKLAQLNA

-198 NKDYTYTSNWP
+198 EQEYTYTSNWP

-214 DNKITSDSL
+214 DNTITPDSQ
-223 IWSGLS
+223 IWSGFS
-229 IVLLLLFVGILTYY
+229 VVLLLLFIGILTYY
-243 YLINH
+243 YLRNH

-254 TKPESDPLTN
+254 SRPDSDPLH
-264 LKLFPSQKAILK
+264 KMVMFRSQKAILK
-276 YFIVISLLIGL
+276 YFAVISLLIGL
-287 QVILGIITVHYTVEG
+287 QVILGILTVHYTVEG

-316 SVTRTWHTQLA
+316 SITRTWHTQLA
-327 VFWIA
+327 IFWIA
-332 ATWLATGLFLAPMI
+332 ATWLATGMFLAPII

-352 YQVFGINFLFV
+352 YQVFGVNFIFG
-363 ALIVIVLGSM
+363 ALLVIVLGSM
-373 LGEWLGIHQFL
+373 FGEWLGVHQFL

-403 RFWQIFLGIGLVLWV
+403 RFWQIFLGIGLILWMVLV
-418 VMVSRHVLYG
+418 GRHVVYG
-428 IRKNDESKHLLIILL
+428 IRKNDSSKHLLTILL
-443 VSVMAIGMFFFSG
+443 VSVVAIGMFFFSG

-488 TVVIAYIFSRLKII
+488 AVTISFIFLKMKIV
-502 SVKTA
+502 SAKTA
-507 GRVSIASASIF
+507 SKTSIASATIF

-530 YYSGTPVQAIAL
+530 YFSGTPVQAIAL

-555 LMGFEIRENWNLLKS
+555 LMGFEIRENWNLLKT
-570 KQWMQK
+570 KAWIQR

-589 WNFVGAGVF
+589 WNMIGAGVF

-647 DWQNTKLKRAFW
+647 VWNSPKLKRAFW
-659 LLNIGLVAMVLLSLL
+659 MLNIGLILMVVLSLL
-674 PIGIIQAYTSITKGY
+674 PVGIIQAYTSITDGY
-689 SFARDADLL
+689 SYARDAELL

-709 RMIGDIIFSAGIFYF
+709 RMIGDIVFSGGIFYF
-724 CWFTIGETVYNF
+724 CWFTIQEVIYCF
-736 KRKNTEITE
+736 KQKRMIE
-745 IDPNIIGV
+745 D
-753 KIVTPLPLP
+753 
-762 VKDKNP
+762 

>member
-1 MKKTWITFISVVVL
+1 MKKIWIAFISVVVL
-15 SFITLIWIGTEVY
+15 SFAVLIWVGTEVY
-28 QTQPPIPET
+28 QKQPPIPEK
-37 VIIKETN
+37 VLVKDTN
-44 DVLYTKAD
+44 EVFYTIED
-52 IQTGQNVWES
+52 IQIGQNVWES

-82 TADWIHKEAVFMLEA
+82 SADWIHREAVFMLDL
-97 WAQNDFNTNY
+97 WAKRDFNQKYNA
-107 DNLDVEKK
+107 LDVEKK
-115 AALKAR
+115 AAIKAR

-126 KTNTYNEADKSVTL
+126 KTNTYNSATKTIIISKERV
-140 SVSRLAAIKENIKH
+140 AAINNNIEHFSK
-154 YTSIFSEGK
+154 IFSNGNER
-163 DVYAIPKGALV
+163 YAIPEGALT
-174 DSEKLEQLNA
+174 DEAKLKQLNA
-184 FLFWTSWAA
+184 FFFWTSWAA

-198 NKDYTYTSNWP
+198 EKDYTYTSNWP

-214 DNKITSDSL
+214 DNNITDSSI

-229 IVLLLLFVGILTYY
+229 IVLLLVFIGILTFY
-243 YLINH
+243 YLRNH
-248 EKGELL
+248 EKGESL
-254 TKPESDPLTN
+254 TKPDSDPLANMT
-264 LKLFPSQKAILK
+264 LAKSQKAVLK
-276 YFIVISLLIGL
+276 YFFVISLLIGL

-302 QAFFGFDLASFLPY
+302 QSFFGFNLAKYLPY
-316 SVTRTWHTQLA
+316 SVSRTWHTQLA

-346 SGKEMK
+346 SKKEMK
-352 YQVFGINFLFV
+352 YQLFGINFLFV
-363 ALIVIVLGSM
+363 ALIVIVFGSM
-373 LGEWLGIHQFL
+373 VGEWLGVHQFL

-418 VMVSRHVLYG
+418 VMVSRHIIYA

-443 VSVMAIGMFFFSG
+443 ISVMAIGMFFFSG

-488 TVVIAYIFSRLKII
+488 TVVIAFIFSRMEII
-502 SVKTA
+502 SPKTA

-530 YYSGTPVQAIAL
+530 YYSGTPIQAIAL

-570 KQWMQK
+570 KKWIQI
-576 YKWPIFFFIAVAF
+576 YKWPIFFFIAVSF
-589 WNFVGAGVF
+589 WNFLGAGVF

-633 MGFIL
+633 MGFII

-647 DWQNTKLKRAFW
+647 VWSSTKLKRAFW
-659 LLNIGLVAMVLLSLL
+659 FLNIGLVAMVVLSLL
-674 PIGIIQAYTSITKGY
+674 PIGIIQAYTSITEGY
-689 SFARDADLL
+689 SFARESDLL
-698 YSPTVQTLKWM
+698 YSPTIQTLKWM
-709 RMIGDIIFSAGIFYF
+709 RMIGDILFSIGIFYF
-724 CWFTIGETVYNF
+724 CWFTIDEVMYNY
-736 KRKNTEITE
+736 KRK
-745 IDPNIIGV
+745 
-753 KIVTPLPLP
+753 K
-762 VKDKNP
+762 

>member
-1 MKKTWITFISVVVL
+1 MGKEI
-15 SFITLIWIGTEVY
+15 Y
-28 QTQPPIPET
+28 QTQPPIPEKVVLKNTGT
-37 VIIKETN
+37 VI
-44 DVLYTKAD
+44 YTKED

-62 IGGMEVGSI
+62 IGGMEVGSV

-82 TADWIHKEAVFMLEA
+82 TAEWIHKEAVFMLDN
-97 WAQNDFNTNY
+97 WAKAFNTSY
-107 DNLDVEKK
+107 ENLDVEKK

-121 LIKDI
+121 LIQDI
-126 KTNTYNEADKSVTL
+126 RTNTYDETTKNISISEE
-140 SVSRLAAIKENIKH
+140 RYNAIKNNTAH
-154 YTSIFSEGK
+154 FSSIFSEGNAE
-163 DVYAIPKGALV
+163 YAIQKKALT
-174 DSEKLEQLNA
+174 DSKKLAQLNA

-198 NKDYTYTSNWP
+198 NADYTYTSNWP

-214 DNKITSDSL
+214 DNNITNSSV

-229 IVLLLLFVGILTYY
+229 IVLLLLFIGILTYY
-243 YLINH
+243 YLLNH

-254 TKPESDPLTN
+254 DKPQSNPLQD
-264 LKLFPSQKAILK
+264 LKLLPSQKAVLK
-276 YFIVISLLIGL
+276 YFLIISLLIVL
-287 QVILGIITVHYTVEG
+287 QIVLGIVTVHYTVEG
-302 QAFFGFDLASFLPY
+302 QAFFGFEISKFLPY

-346 SGKEMK
+346 SGKEIK
-352 YQVFGINFLFV
+352 KHILGINFLFI
-363 ALIVIVLGSM
+363 ALLIIVLGSM
-373 LGEWLGIHQFL
+373 FGEWLGIHQFL
-384 DLTTNFFFGHQG
+384 SLTTNFFFGHQG

-403 RFWQIFLGIGLVLWV
+403 RFWQILLGVGLVLWV
-418 VMVSRHVLYG
+418 LMVSQHIIFA
-428 IRKNDESKHLLIILL
+428 IRKNDHSKTLLTILLI
-443 VSVMAIGMFFFSG
+443 SVMAIGMFFFSG

-488 TVVIAYIFSRLKII
+488 TVVIAYIFSQMKII
-502 SVKTA
+502 SAKTA
-507 GRVSIASASIF
+507 GRVSVASATIF
-518 LAGGIIGTLHHL
+518 LAGGILGTLHHL
-530 YYSGTPVQAIAL
+530 YFSGTPVKAIAL

-570 KQWMQK
+570 TAWMQK

-589 WNFVGAGVF
+589 WNFMGAGVF

-647 DWQNTKLKRAFW
+647 DWDNSKLKKAFW
-659 LLNIGLVAMVLLSLL
+659 ALNIGLVAMVLFSLL

-689 SFARDADLL
+689 SFARESELL
-698 YSPTVQTLKWM
+698 YSPTIQTLKWL
-709 RMIGDIIFSAGIFYF
+709 RMIGDIIFSVGIFYF
-724 CWFTIGETVYNF
+724 CWFTVSETIYNL
-736 KRKNTEITE
+736 KRKI
-745 IDPNIIGV
+745 
-753 KIVTPLPLP
+753 K
-762 VKDKNP
+762 

>member
-1 MKKTWITFISVVVL
+1 MRKIWIGFSSVVIL
-15 SFITLIWIGTEVY
+15 SFIALIWVGTEIY
-28 QTQPPIPET
+28 QTQPPIPDLVIVSET
-37 VIIKETN
+37 GAV
-44 DVLYTKAD
+44 VFTKND

-82 TADWIHKEAVFMLEA
+82 TADWIHKEAMFMLDA
-97 WAQNDFNTNY
+97 LARKDYNDNY
-107 DNLDVEKK
+107 DNLGVEEK

-121 LIKDI
+121 LIKNV
-126 KTNTYNEADKSVTL
+126 KTNTYNHTTKSITI
-140 SVSRLAAIKENIKH
+140 SKARYDAIKQNSG
-154 YTSIFSEGK
+154 YYATIFSEGHEQ
-163 DVYAIPKGALV
+163 YAIQKGALV
-174 DSEKLEQLNA
+174 DTEKLAQLNA

-198 NKDYTYTSNWP
+198 NETYTYTSNWP

-214 DNKITSDSL
+214 DNTITPDSQ
-223 IWSGLS
+223 IWSGFS
-229 IVLLLLFVGILTYY
+229 VVLLLLFIGVLTYY
-243 YLINH
+243 YIRNH
-248 EKGELL
+248 EKGEAVVQ
-254 TKPESDPLTN
+254 PNEDPLTN
-264 LKLFPSQKAILK
+264 ILLTRSQKSVLK

-287 QVILGIITVHYTVEG
+287 QIILGILTVHYTVEG
-302 QAFFGFDLASFLPY
+302 QAFFGFDLASILPY
-316 SVTRTWHTQLA
+316 AITRTWHTQLA

-352 YQVFGINFLFV
+352 YQVFGINFLFS
-363 ALIVIVLGSM
+363 ALLVIVLGSL
-373 LGEWLGIHQFL
+373 LGEWLGVHQFL

-403 RFWQIFLGIGLVLWV
+403 RFWQIFLAVGLVLWV
-418 VMVSRHVLYG
+418 IMVGRHVLYG
-428 IRKNDESKHLLIILL
+428 IRKNDDTKHLLIILL
-443 VSVMAIGMFFFSG
+443 ISVIAIGMFFFSG

-488 TVVIAYIFSRLKII
+488 TVVIAFIFLRMKIL
-502 SVKTA
+502 SAKTA
-507 GRVSIASASIF
+507 GKASIASATIF

-570 KQWMQK
+570 NQWIQN

-589 WNFVGAGVF
+589 WNMVGAGVF

-633 MGFIL
+633 MGFII

-647 DWQNTKLKRAFW
+647 KWNNQKLKRAFW
-659 LLNIGLVAMVLLSLL
+659 FLNIGLSAMVILSLL
-674 PIGIIQAYTSITKGY
+674 PVGIIQAYTSITKGY
-689 SFARDADLL
+689 SFARDAELL
-698 YSPTVQTLKWM
+698 YSPVVQTLKWL
-709 RMIGDIIFSAGIFYF
+709 RMIGDIIFSVGIFYF
-724 CWFTIGETVYNF
+724 CWFAIQETIYCLK
-736 KRKNTEITE
+736 KRN
-745 IDPNIIGV
+745 
-753 KIVTPLPLP
+753 
-762 VKDKNP
+762 

>member
-1 MKKTWITFISVVVL
+1 MRKTWIAFISVVTL
-15 SFITLIWIGTEVY
+15 SFIALIWVGTEVY
-28 QTQPPIPET
+28 QTQPPIPDK
-37 VIIKETN
+37 VIVKDSG
-44 DVLYTKAD
+44 DVFYTKED
-52 IQTGQNVWES
+52 IQIGQNVWES

-82 TADWIHKEAVFMLEA
+82 TADWIHREATYLLEY
-97 WAQNDFNTNY
+97 WAQTDFKTAYN
-107 DNLDVEKK
+107 NLDVEKK
-115 AALKAR
+115 AAIKAR

-126 KTNTYNEADKSVTL
+126 KTNTFNKSTKTISISNE
-140 SVSRLAAIKENIKH
+140 RLAAIKANITH
-154 YTSIFSEGK
+154 YTSIFSDGK
-163 DVYAIPKGALV
+163 AEYAIPKGALTDPV
-174 DSEKLEQLNA
+174 KLEQLNA

-198 NKDYTYTSNWP
+198 EKEYTYTSNWP

-214 DNKITSDSL
+214 DNLITKDSL

-229 IVLLLLFVGILTYY
+229 IVLLLLFIGILTFY
-243 YLINH
+243 YLRNH
-248 EKGELL
+248 EKGELIS
-254 TKPESDPLTN
+254 KPESDPLTGM
-264 LKLFPSQKAILK
+264 KLYSSQKAVLK

-287 QVILGIITVHYTVEG
+287 QVVLGVITVHYTVEG
-302 QAFFGFDLASFLPY
+302 QAFFGFDLANYLPY
-316 SVTRTWHTQLA
+316 AVTRTWHTQLA

-352 YQVFGINFLFV
+352 FQNFGINFLFI
-363 ALIVIVLGSM
+363 ALLVIVLGSM
-373 LGEWLGIHQFL
+373 LGEWLGVHQFL

-418 VMVSRHVLYG
+418 VMVGRHIMHG
-428 IRKNDESKHLLIILL
+428 IRKNDDSKQLLIILL
-443 VSVMAIGMFFFSG
+443 VSVIAIGMFFFSG

-488 TVVIAYIFSRLKII
+488 TVVIAFIFSRMKII
-502 SVKTA
+502 STKTA
-507 GRVSIASASIF
+507 GRVSVASATIF

-530 YYSGTPVQAIAL
+530 YYSGTPIQAIAL

-570 KQWMQK
+570 RQWMQK

-638 ICLRFYSDR
+638 ICLRFYSNR
-647 DWQNTKLKRAFW
+647 IWENKKLKRAFW
-659 LLNIGLVAMVLLSLL
+659 LLNIGLVAMVLFSLL

-698 YSPTVQTLKWM
+698 YSPVVQTLKWL
-709 RMIGDIIFSAGIFYF
+709 RMIGDIIFSIGIFYF
-724 CWFTIGETVYNF
+724 CWFTISETVYNY
-736 KRKNTEITE
+736 KRKNTSI
-745 IDPNIIGV
+745 
-753 KIVTPLPLP
+753 
-762 VKDKNP
+762 

>member
-1 MKKTWITFISVVVL
+1 MKKTWLAFISVVVL
-15 SFITLIWIGTEVY
+15 SFITLIWIGSEVY

-37 VIIKETN
+37 VIIKETKEI
-44 DVLYTKAD
+44 LYTKED

-97 WAQNDFNTNY
+97 WAKNDFNTKY
-107 DNLDVEKK
+107 DDLDVEQK

-126 KTNTYNEADKSVTL
+126 KTNTFLESDKSITI
-140 SVSRLAAIKENIKH
+140 SENRLAAIKENIKH
-154 YTSIFSEGK
+154 YSSIFSEGK
-163 DVYAIPKGALV
+163 EEYAIPKGALV
-174 DSEKLEQLNA
+174 NPEKLEQLNA

-198 NKDYTYTSNWP
+198 EKDYTYTSNWP

-214 DNKITSDSL
+214 DNNITKGSL
-223 IWSGLS
+223 VWSGLS
-229 IVLLLLFVGILTYY
+229 VVLLLLFIGILTYY
-243 YLINH
+243 YLVNH
-248 EKGELL
+248 EKGEVLN
-254 TKPESDPLTN
+254 KPETDPLTN
-264 LKLFPSQKAILK
+264 MKLFPSQKTILK
-276 YFIVISLLIGL
+276 YFIVISLLIAL
-287 QVILGIITVHYTVEG
+287 QVILGAITVHYTVEG
-302 QAFFGFDLASFLPY
+302 QAFFGFDLSSFLPY

-352 YQVFGINFLFV
+352 YQRFGINFLFF
-363 ALIVIVLGSM
+363 ALLIIVLGSM
-373 LGEWLGIHQFL
+373 FGEWLGVHQFL

-418 VMVSRHVLYG
+418 IMVSRHIIFA
-428 IRKNDESKHLLIILL
+428 IRKNDTSKHLLIILL
-443 VSVMAIGMFFFSG
+443 ISVMAIGMFFFSG

-488 TVVIAYIFSRLKII
+488 TVIIAYIFSQMKII
-502 SVKTA
+502 SPKTA

-530 YYSGTPVQAIAL
+530 YYSGTPIKAIAL

-624 LFGVYGMLG
+624 LFGVYGLLG

-647 DWQNTKLKRAFW
+647 VWQSKKLKRAFW
-659 LLNIGLVAMVLLSLL
+659 LLNIGLVAMVVFSLL

-689 SFARDADLL
+689 SFARDAELL
-698 YSPTVQTLKWM
+698 YSPTVQVLKWM
-709 RMIGDIIFSAGIFYF
+709 RMIGDIIFSVGIFYF
-724 CWFTIGETVYNF
+724 CWFTIDETIYNF
-736 KRKNTEITE
+736 KRKKVN
-745 IDPNIIGV
+745 G
-753 KIVTPLPLP
+753 
-762 VKDKNP
+762 

>member
-1 MKKTWITFISVVVL
+1 MIVLNVLTQHYNPKNLKLITMKKTWIAFISVIVL
-15 SFITLIWIGTEVY
+15 SFITLIWIGSEVY
-28 QTQPPIPET
+28 QTQPPIPDT
-37 VIIKETN
+37 VIVKETQE
-44 DVLYTKAD
+44 VLYTKED

-82 TADWIHKEAVFMLEA
+82 TADWIHKEAVFMLNA
-97 WAQNDFNTNY
+97 WAKKDFNSKY
-107 DNLDVEKK
+107 EDLDVENK

-126 KTNTYNEADKSVTL
+126 KTNTYNKADKSITI
-140 SVSRLAAIKENIKH
+140 SESQLAAIKDNIKH
-154 YTSIFSEGK
+154 YTTIFSEGK
-163 DVYAIPKGALV
+163 EVYAIPKGALT
-174 DSEKLEQLNA
+174 DAKKLEQLNA

-198 NKDYTYTSNWP
+198 GKDYTYTSNWP

-214 DNKITSDSL
+214 DNTITKGSL

-229 IVLLLLFVGILTYY
+229 IVLLLLFIGILTYY
-243 YLINH
+243 YLLNH
-248 EKGELL
+248 EKGDLV
-254 TKPESDPLTN
+254 TKPDTDPLKD
-264 LKLFPSQKAILK
+264 LKLYRSQKALLK
-276 YFIVISLLIGL
+276 YFIVISLLIAL
-287 QVILGIITVHYTVEG
+287 QVVLGVITVHYTVEG
-302 QAFFGFDLASFLPY
+302 QSFFGFNLSSILPY

-327 VFWIA
+327 IFWIA
-332 ATWLATGLFLAPMI
+332 TIWLSTGLFLAPMI

-352 YQVFGINFLFV
+352 YQVFGINFLFI
-363 ALIVIVLGSM
+363 ALIIIVFGSM
-373 LGEWLGIHQFL
+373 FGEWLGIHQFL

-418 VMVSRHVLYG
+418 IMVSRHLIYG

-443 VSVMAIGMFFFSG
+443 ISVLAIGMFFFSG

-488 TVVIAYIFSRLKII
+488 TVVIAFIFSRMKII
-502 SVKTA
+502 STKTA
-507 GRVSIASASIF
+507 GRVSVASASIF

-530 YYSGTPVQAIAL
+530 YYSGTPIQAIAL

-589 WNFVGAGVF
+589 WNFIGAGVF

-610 IQGLNTTAVHAHTA
+610 IQGLNTTAVHAHAA

-647 DWQNTKLKRAFW
+647 TWVSTKLKRAFW
-659 LLNIGLVAMVLLSLL
+659 LLNIGLIAMIILSLL
-674 PIGIIQAYTSITKGY
+674 PVGIIQAYTSITKGY
-689 SFARDADLL
+689 SFARDSELL
-698 YSPTVQTLKWM
+698 YSPTLQILKWL
-709 RMIGDIIFSAGIFYF
+709 RMVGDIIFSVGIFYF
-724 CWFTIGETVYNF
+724 CWFTIDETLYNL
-736 KRKNTEITE
+736 KRK
-745 IDPNIIGV
+745 
-753 KIVTPLPLP
+753 
-762 VKDKNP
+762 DKK

>member
-1 MKKTWITFISVVVL
+1 MKKVWIAFSSVVIL
-15 SFITLIWIGTEVY
+15 SFIALIWVGTEVY

-37 VIIKETN
+37 VTIKETGET
-44 DVLYTKAD
+44 VFTKAD
-52 IQTGQNVWES
+52 IQIGQNVWES

-82 TADWIHKEAVFMLEA
+82 SADWIHKEAVFMLAA
-97 WAQNDFNTNY
+97 WAKKDFNSTY
-107 DNLDVEKK
+107 ENLDVENK

-126 KTNTYNEADKSVTL
+126 KTNSYNPETGAITISAA
-140 SVSRLAAIKENIKH
+140 RYAAIRSNTAH
-154 YTSIFSEGK
+154 YTRIFSEGYEQ
-163 DVYAIPKGALV
+163 YAIPEGALTDQV
-174 DSEKLEQLNA
+174 KLAQLNA

-198 NKDYTYTSNWP
+198 NENYTYTSNWP

-214 DNKITSDSL
+214 GNTITPESQ
-223 IWSGLS
+223 IWSGFS
-229 IVLLLLFVGILTYY
+229 IVLLLLFIGALSYY
-243 YLINH
+243 YIRNH
-248 EKGELL
+248 EKGDAVIHP
-254 TKPESDPLTN
+254 KQDPLDT
-264 LKLFPSQKAILK
+264 LVLTRSQKAVLK
-276 YFIVISLLIGL
+276 YFIVISLLIAL
-287 QVILGIITVHYTVEG
+287 QVVLGALTVHYTVEG
-302 QAFFGFDLASFLPY
+302 QAFFGFDLSSFLPY
-316 SVTRTWHTQLA
+316 SITRTWHTQLA

-352 YQVFGINFLFV
+352 FQVFGINFLFI
-363 ALIVIVLGSM
+363 ALIIIVLGSM
-373 LGEWLGIHQFL
+373 LGEWLGVHQFL

-418 VMVSRHVLYG
+418 LMVGRHVVFA
-428 IRKNDESKHLLIILL
+428 IKRNDDSKHLLIILL
-443 VSVMAIGMFFFSG
+443 ISVIAIGMFFFSG

-488 TVVIAYIFSRLKII
+488 TVIIAFIFLRMKIL
-502 SVKTA
+502 SAKTA
-507 GRVSIASASIF
+507 GKASIASATIF

-570 KQWMQK
+570 NEWMQK
-576 YKWPIFFFIAVAF
+576 YKWPVFFFIAVAF
-589 WNFVGAGVF
+589 WNMVGAGVF

-624 LFGVYGMLG
+624 LFGVYGLLG
-633 MGFIL
+633 MGFII

-647 DWQNTKLKRAFW
+647 VWNSVKLKRAFW
-659 LLNIGLVAMVLLSLL
+659 FLNIGLVAMVVLSLL

-689 SFARDADLL
+689 SFARDAELL

-709 RMIGDIIFSAGIFYF
+709 RMIGDIIFSIGIFYF
-724 CWFTIGETVYNF
+724 CWFTIQGSVYCI
-736 KRKNTEITE
+736 KKKN
-745 IDPNIIGV
+745 
-753 KIVTPLPLP
+753 
-762 VKDKNP
+762 

>member
-1 MKKTWITFISVVVL
+1 MKKTWIAFISVVTL
-15 SFITLIWIGTEVY
+15 SFIALIWVGTEVY
-28 QTQPPIPET
+28 QTQPPIPEK
-37 VIIKETN
+37 VIVKGSEEI
-44 DVLYTKAD
+44 VYTKED
-52 IQTGQNVWES
+52 IQIGQNVWES

-82 TADWIHKEAVFMLEA
+82 SADWIHKEAIFILEY
-97 WAQNDFNTNY
+97 WSQTDFKTSY
-107 DNLDVEKK
+107 ENLNVENK
-115 AALKAR
+115 AAIKAR
-121 LIKDI
+121 LVKDI
-126 KTNTYNEADKSVTL
+126 RTNTFNNVTKTVTI
-140 SVSRLAAIKENIKH
+140 SKERLAAIKNNVKH

-163 DVYAIPKGALV
+163 EEYAIPKGALTDKV
-174 DSEKLEQLNA
+174 KLEQLNA

-214 DNKITSDSL
+214 DNVITKDSV

-229 IVLLLLFVGILTYY
+229 VVLLLLFIGILTFY
-243 YLINH
+243 YLRNH
-248 EKGELL
+248 EKGESI
-254 TKPESDPLTN
+254 TKPNSDPLTEM
-264 LKLFPSQKAILK
+264 KLFRSQKAILK

-287 QVILGIITVHYTVEG
+287 QVVLGIITVHYTVEG
-302 QAFFGFDLASFLPY
+302 QAFFGFDLASYLPY
-316 SVTRTWHTQLA
+316 SITRTWHTQLA
-327 VFWIA
+327 IFWIA

-346 SGKEMK
+346 SGREFK
-352 YQVFGINFLFV
+352 YQNFGINFLFF
-363 ALIVIVLGSM
+363 ALLVIVLGSM
-373 LGEWLGIHQFL
+373 LGEWLGVHQFL

-403 RFWQIFLGIGLVLWV
+403 RFWQIFLGIGLILWV
-418 VMVSRHVLYG
+418 FMVGRHIVYA
-428 IRKNDESKHLLIILL
+428 IRKNDASKQLLIILL
-443 VSVMAIGMFFFSG
+443 VSVVAIGMFFFSG

-488 TVVIAYIFSRLKII
+488 TVVIAFIFSKMEII
-502 SVKTA
+502 SPKTA
-507 GRVSIASASIF
+507 GRVSVASASIF

-555 LMGFEIRENWNLLKS
+555 LMGFEIKESWSLLKS
-570 KQWMQK
+570 KPWMQK
-576 YKWPIFFFIAVAF
+576 YKWPIFFFIAVSF
-589 WNFVGAGVF
+589 WNFIGAGVF

-638 ICLRFYSDR
+638 ICLRFYSNR
-647 DWQNTKLKRAFW
+647 NWESKKLKRAFW
-659 LLNIGLVAMVLLSLL
+659 LLNIGLVAMVLFSLL

-689 SFARDADLL
+689 SFARDSELL
-698 YSPTVQTLKWM
+698 YSPVVQTLKWL
-709 RMIGDIIFSAGIFYF
+709 RMIGDIIFSVGIYYF
-724 CWFTIGETVYNF
+724 CWFTISETIYNY
-736 KRKNTEITE
+736 KRKNS
-745 IDPNIIGV
+745 ID
-753 KIVTPLPLP
+753 
-762 VKDKNP
+762 

>member
-1 MKKTWITFISVVVL
+1 MKKTWLAFISVVII
-15 SFITLIWIGTEVY
+15 SFIVLLGVGKEIY
-28 QTQPPIPET
+28 QTQPPIPEKVILKNTGT
-37 VIIKETN
+37 VI
-44 DVLYTKAD
+44 YTKED

-62 IGGMEVGSI
+62 IGGMEVGSV

-82 TADWIHKEAVFMLEA
+82 TAEWIHKEAVFMLDN
-97 WAQNDFNTNY
+97 WAKAFNTSY

-121 LIKDI
+121 LIQDI
-126 KTNTYNEADKSVTL
+126 RTNTYDEATKTISI
-140 SVSRLAAIKENIKH
+140 SEERYNAIKNNTAH
-154 YTSIFSEGK
+154 FSSIFSEGNAE
-163 DVYAIPKGALV
+163 YAIQKKALT
-174 DSEKLEQLNA
+174 DSKKLAQLNA

-198 NKDYTYTSNWP
+198 NADYTYTSNWP

-214 DNKITSDSL
+214 DNNITNSSV

-229 IVLLLLFVGILTYY
+229 IVLLLLFIGILTYY
-243 YLINH
+243 YLLNH

-254 TKPESDPLTN
+254 DKPQSNPLQD
-264 LKLFPSQKAILK
+264 LKLLPSQKAVLK
-276 YFIVISLLIGL
+276 YFLVISLLIVL
-287 QVILGIITVHYTVEG
+287 QIVLGIVTVHYTVEG
-302 QAFFGFDLASFLPY
+302 QAFFGFEISKFLPY

-346 SGKEMK
+346 SGKEIK
-352 YQVFGINFLFV
+352 KHILGINFLFI
-363 ALIVIVLGSM
+363 ALLIIVLGSM
-373 LGEWLGIHQFL
+373 FGEWLGIHQFL
-384 DLTTNFFFGHQG
+384 SLTTNFFFGHQG

-403 RFWQIFLGIGLVLWV
+403 RFWQILLGVGLVLWV
-418 VMVSRHVLYG
+418 LMVSQHIIFA
-428 IRKNDESKHLLIILL
+428 IRKNDHSKTLLTILLI
-443 VSVMAIGMFFFSG
+443 SVMAIGMFFFSG

-488 TVVIAYIFSRLKII
+488 TVVIAYIFSQMKII
-502 SVKTA
+502 SAKTA
-507 GRVSIASASIF
+507 GRVSVASATIF
-518 LAGGIIGTLHHL
+518 LAGGILGTLHHL
-530 YYSGTPVQAIAL
+530 YFSGTPVKAIAL

-570 KQWMQK
+570 TAWMQK

-589 WNFVGAGVF
+589 WNFMGAGVF

-647 DWQNTKLKRAFW
+647 DWDNSKLKKAFW
-659 LLNIGLVAMVLLSLL
+659 ALNIGLVAMVLFSLL

-689 SFARDADLL
+689 SFARESELL
-698 YSPTVQTLKWM
+698 YSPTIQTLKWL
-709 RMIGDIIFSAGIFYF
+709 RMIGDIIFSVGIFYF
-724 CWFTIGETVYNF
+724 CWFTVSETIYNL
-736 KRKNTEITE
+736 KRKI
-745 IDPNIIGV
+745 
-753 KIVTPLPLP
+753 K
-762 VKDKNP
+762 

>member
-1 MKKTWITFISVVVL
+1 MKKTWLAFISVVII
-15 SFITLIWIGTEVY
+15 SFIVLLGVGKEIY
-28 QTQPPIPET
+28 QTQPPIPEKVILKNTGT
-37 VIIKETN
+37 VI
-44 DVLYTKAD
+44 YTKED

-62 IGGMEVGSI
+62 IGGMEVGSV

-82 TADWIHKEAVFMLEA
+82 TAEWIHKEAVFMLDN
-97 WAQNDFNTNY
+97 WAKAFSTSY
-107 DNLDVEKK
+107 DNLNVEKK

-121 LIKDI
+121 LIQDI
-126 KTNTYNEADKSVTL
+126 RTNTYNEAIKTISI
-140 SVSRLAAIKENIKH
+140 SEERYNAIKNNTAH
-154 YTSIFSEGK
+154 FSSIFSEGNAE
-163 DVYAIPKGALV
+163 YAIQKKALT
-174 DSEKLEQLNA
+174 DSKKLAQLNA

-198 NKDYTYTSNWP
+198 NADYTYTSNWP

-214 DNKITSDSL
+214 DNNITNSSV

-229 IVLLLLFVGILTYY
+229 IVLLLLFIGILTYY
-243 YLINH
+243 YLLNH

-254 TKPESDPLTN
+254 DKPQSNPLQD
-264 LKLFPSQKAILK
+264 LKLLPSQKAVLK
-276 YFIVISLLIGL
+276 YFLIISLLIVL
-287 QVILGIITVHYTVEG
+287 QIVLGIVTVHYTVEG
-302 QAFFGFDLASFLPY
+302 QAFFGFEISKFLPY

-346 SGKEMK
+346 SGKEIK
-352 YQVFGINFLFV
+352 KHILGINFLFI
-363 ALIVIVLGSM
+363 ALLIIVLGSM
-373 LGEWLGIHQFL
+373 FGEWLGIHQFL
-384 DLTTNFFFGHQG
+384 SLTTNFFFGHQG

-403 RFWQIFLGIGLVLWV
+403 RFWQILLGVGLVLWV
-418 VMVSRHVLYG
+418 LMVSQHIIFA
-428 IRKNDESKHLLIILL
+428 IRKNDHSKTLLTILLI
-443 VSVMAIGMFFFSG
+443 SVMAIGMFFFSG

-488 TVVIAYIFSRLKII
+488 TVVIAYIFSQMKII
-502 SVKTA
+502 SAKTA
-507 GRVSIASASIF
+507 GRVSVASATIF
-518 LAGGIIGTLHHL
+518 LAGGILGTLHHL
-530 YYSGTPVQAIAL
+530 YFSGTPVKAIAL

-570 KQWMQK
+570 TAWMQK

-589 WNFVGAGVF
+589 WNFMGAGVF

-647 DWQNTKLKRAFW
+647 DWDNSKLKKAFW
-659 LLNIGLVAMVLLSLL
+659 ALNIGLVAMVLFSLL

-689 SFARDADLL
+689 SFARESELL
-698 YSPTVQTLKWM
+698 YSPTIQTLKWL
-709 RMIGDIIFSAGIFYF
+709 RMIGDIIFSVGIFYF
-724 CWFTIGETVYNF
+724 CWFTVSETIYNL
-736 KRKNTEITE
+736 KRKI
-745 IDPNIIGV
+745 
-753 KIVTPLPLP
+753 K
-762 VKDKNP
+762 

>member
-1 MKKTWITFISVVVL
+1 MRKIWIAFTSVVVL
-15 SFITLIWIGTEVY
+15 SFIVLIWIGTEVY
-28 QTQPPIPET
+28 QTQPPIPEQ

-44 DVLYTKAD
+44 SVVYTKAD
-52 IQTGQNVWES
+52 IQIGQNVWES
-62 IGGMEVGSI
+62 TGGMEIGSI

-82 TADWIHKEAVFMLEA
+82 TADWIHKEAVYMLEH
-97 WAQNDFNTNY
+97 WSQKDFGIAY
-107 DNLDVEKK
+107 DDLDVENK
-115 AALKAR
+115 AAIKAR

-126 KTNTYNEADKSVTL
+126 KTNTFNPDTKTITISQV
-140 SVSRLAAIKENIKH
+140 RWDAISKNIEH
-154 YTSIFSEGK
+154 YSSIFRDGHEQ
-163 DVYAIPKGALV
+163 YAIPVGALT
-174 DSEKLEQLNA
+174 DEAKLKQLNA

-198 NKDYTYTSNWP
+198 EKDYTYTSNWP

-214 DNKITSDSL
+214 DNLITKNSL
-223 IWSGLS
+223 VWSGLS
-229 IVLLLLFVGILTYY
+229 IVLLLLFIGILAYY
-243 YLINH
+243 YIRNH
-248 EKGELL
+248 EKGEVLE
-254 TKPESDPLTN
+254 KPSVDPLSN
-264 LKLFPSQKAILK
+264 LKFVGSQRAVLK
-276 YFIVISLLIGL
+276 YFIVISLLIAL
-287 QVILGIITVHYTVEG
+287 QVVFGVITVHYTVEG
-302 QAFFGFDLASFLPY
+302 QAFFGFDLSSILPY
-316 SVTRTWHTQLA
+316 SITRTWHTQLA
-327 VFWIA
+327 IFWIA

-352 YQVFGINFLFV
+352 YQVFGINFLFI
-363 ALIVIVLGSM
+363 ALIIIVLGSM
-373 LGEWLGIHQFL
+373 IGEWLGIHQFL

-403 RFWQIFLGIGLVLWV
+403 RFWQIFLGIGLILWV
-418 VMVSRHVLYG
+418 IMVGRHLIFA
-428 IRKNDESKHLLIILL
+428 IRKNDESKHLITILL
-443 VSVMAIGMFFFSG
+443 ISVIAIGMFFFSG
-456 LMYGENSSL
+456 LMYGENSTL

-488 TVVIAYIFSRLKII
+488 TVVIAFVFSRMKVI
-502 SVKTA
+502 STKTA
-507 GRVSIASASIF
+507 GRVSVASAAIF

-570 KQWMQK
+570 QDWIQK

-610 IQGLNTTAVHAHTA
+610 IQGLNTTAVHSHTA

-638 ICLRFYSDR
+638 ICLRFYSNR
-647 DWQNTKLKRAFW
+647 AWQNTKLKRAFW
-659 LLNIGLVAMVLLSLL
+659 LLNIGLVAMVVFSLL

-689 SFARDADLL
+689 SFARDSELL
-698 YSPTVQTLKWM
+698 YSPVVQTLKWL
-709 RMIGDIIFSAGIFYF
+709 RIIGDTIFSVGIFYF
-724 CWFTIGETVYNF
+724 CWFTIDETIYNY
-736 KRKNTEITE
+736 KRKKQDSIN
-745 IDPNIIGV
+745 
-753 KIVTPLPLP
+753 
-762 VKDKNP
+762 

>member
-1 MKKTWITFISVVVL
+1 MKKIWIGFISVVAL
-15 SFITLIWIGTEVY
+15 SFAALIWVGTEVY
-28 QTQPPIPET
+28 QTQPPIPEKVT
-37 VIIKETN
+37 IKETGET
-44 DVLYTKAD
+44 VFTKVD
-52 IQTGQNVWES
+52 IELGQNVWES

-82 TADWIHKEAVFMLEA
+82 TADWIHREAVFMLNA
-97 WAQNDFNTNY
+97 WAKKDFNLAY
-107 DNLDVEKK
+107 DDLDVEKE

-121 LIKDI
+121 LVKDI
-126 KTNTYNEADKSVTL
+126 KTNTFDASTQEITISSDRYE
-140 SVSRLAAIKENIKH
+140 AIKDNVQH
-154 YTSIFSEGK
+154 YSDIFSNGHEK
-163 DVYAIPKGALV
+163 YAIPSGALV
-174 DSEKLEQLNA
+174 DETKLSQLNA

-198 NKDYTYTSNWP
+198 NKEYTYTSNWP

-214 DNKITSDSL
+214 DNTITADSQL
-223 IWSGLS
+223 WSGFS
-229 IVLLLLFVGILTYY
+229 IILLLLFIGALTYY
-243 YLINH
+243 YIRNH
-248 EKGELL
+248 EKGEAV
-254 TKPESDPLTN
+254 KHPDKDPLNKIVLTR
-264 LKLFPSQKAILK
+264 SQKTVLK

-287 QVILGIITVHYTVEG
+287 QVVLGVLTVHYTVEG
-302 QAFFGFDLASFLPY
+302 QSFFGFDLSSVLPY
-316 SVTRTWHTQLA
+316 SITRTWHTQLA

-346 SGKEMK
+346 SGKEMRF
-352 YQVFGINFLFV
+352 QIFGINFLFV
-363 ALIVIVLGSM
+363 ALLIIVLGSL
-373 LGEWLGIHQFL
+373 LGEWLGVHQFL

-403 RFWQIFLGIGLVLWV
+403 RFWQIFLGIGLILWV
-418 VMVSRHVLYG
+418 VMVGRHVVYA
-428 IRKNDESKHLLIILL
+428 IRKNDDSKHLLIILL
-443 VSVMAIGMFFFSG
+443 IAVVAIGMFFFSG

-488 TVVIAYIFSRLKII
+488 TVIIAFVFLRMKII
-502 SVKTA
+502 SAKTA
-507 GRVSIASASIF
+507 GRTAIASATIF

-570 KQWMQK
+570 NEWIQK
-576 YKWPIFFFIAVAF
+576 YKWPIFFFIGVAF
-589 WNFVGAGVF
+589 WNLIGAGVF

-624 LFGVYGMLG
+624 LFGVYGLLG
-633 MGFIL
+633 MGFII

-647 DWQNTKLKRAFW
+647 VWNSKKLKRAFW

-674 PIGIIQAYTSITKGY
+674 PIGIIQTYTSITKGY
-689 SFARDADLL
+689 SYARDAELL
-698 YSPTVQTLKWM
+698 YSPVVQTLKWL
-709 RMIGDIIFSAGIFYF
+709 RIVGDVIFSAGIVYF
-724 CWFTIGETVYNF
+724 CWFTIEETIYCL
-736 KRKNTEITE
+736 KKKKN
-745 IDPNIIGV
+745 
-753 KIVTPLPLP
+753 
-762 VKDKNP
+762 